1 MNDRKPILI
10 EEVDEVFEYTDPPGG
25 MPLPQQAPPPPSTP
39 QLPVPPLA
47 GDSQER
53 ADM

>member
-1 MNDRKPILI
+1 MNDTNDRKPILI

-25 MPLPQQAPPPPSTP
+25 MPLAQQAPPPP

-47 GDSQER
+47 DDSQER
-53 ADM
+53 AGL